1 MICHLPESNVLCSL
15 VSSLYYGLEGGVA
28 LFLTQ
33 DLLPGATTL
42 SLKVPSKKGLGVAWV
57 WHECKPS
64 KWPILKESVE
74 TQVKL
79 SLSLTT

>member
-1 MICHLPESNVLCSL
+1 MVCHLPESNVLCSL

-42 SLKVPSKKGLGVAWV
+42 SLKVPHKKGLEVAHIKRV
-57 WHECKPS
+57 S
-64 KWPILKESVE
+64 GN
-74 TQVKL
+74 TG
-79 SLSLTT
+79 